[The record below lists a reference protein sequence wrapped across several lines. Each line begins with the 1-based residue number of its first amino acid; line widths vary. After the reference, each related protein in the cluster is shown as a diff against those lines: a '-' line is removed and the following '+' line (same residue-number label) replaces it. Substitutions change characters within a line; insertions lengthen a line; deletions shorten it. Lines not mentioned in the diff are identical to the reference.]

1 MEQEDV
7 PGVGN
12 PLEREAQITQVGRW
26 NENAMT
32 SATFLM
38 PSYGSIAGFPK
49 EGNASRSMATPAQ
62 EAPKC
67 KGRQPGSKNKKT
79 LQREVAIASAMG

>member
-7 PGVGN
+7 PGGGN

-32 SATFLM
+32 SATFLV
-38 PSYGSIAGFPK
+38 PSCGSIAGFPK
-49 EGNASRSMATPAQ
+49 EWKASRSMAIPASNAQ
-62 EAPKC
+62 EA
-67 KGRQPGSKNKKT
+67 SKRKP
-79 LQREVAIASAMG
+79 SAWIKE